1 MKDILILLV
10 DDEPDLL
17 MNLEAAISGEG
28 YSILTADDGP
38 KALEI
43 VKSRRPNLVL
53 LDVMMPGMDGF
64 EVCKR
69 IKENP
74 ETNGTAVIFLSAD
87 KLTESKVQGLE
98 AGAFDYVEKPFSY
111 AEIFARLRA
120 FRREWMYRREILS
133 LIEFSRKT
141 TALDF
146 DRLMETFKQE
156 VGQIFYADHFSIFL
170 WNKETRTFKL
180 AVSNREFSGHM
191 GEINVDDTPLMRDV
205 VESAE
210 IIFIRDI
217 RQSKYRV
224 RNIGV
229 YGDNFAIGIPLR
241 MEDKT
246 IGVLNLNGNSAGFFD
261 DHDLS
266 FMRLGAE
273 LMARAISNALQ
284 YKTIQEIAVTDPLTG
299 IYNRRHFFERL
310 RNEFERAHRYKSDMA
325 IIMADLDHF
334 KKINDNYGHESGDRV
349 LISTAEILKKHL
361 RKIDVVARYG
371 GEEFILL
378 LPEISKV
385 KAYNVAERIRGDLES
400 HAYAH
405 DGVNFYVTVSM
416 GVADTKSYGVTTAE
430 DLIRRADENLYK
442 AKRSGRNMVVV

>member
-1 MKDILILLV
+1 MKDFLILLV

-17 MNLEAAISGEG
+17 INLEAAISREG

-64 EVCKR
+64 EVCKK
-69 IKENP
+69 IKEDP

-87 KLTESKVQGLE
+87 KLTESKVQGFE

-156 VGQIFYADHFSIFL
+156 VGKIFYADRFSIFL
-170 WNKETRTFKL
+170 WKKETRTFKL
-180 AVSNREFSGHM
+180 AVSNREFAGHM
-191 GEINVDDTPLMRDV
+191 GEISEDDTPLMRDV
-205 VESAE
+205 VESGE

-217 RQSKYRV
+217 RQSKYQV
-224 RNIGV
+224 RTTGV
-229 YGDNFAIGIPLR
+229 YVDNYAFGIPLK

-284 YKTIQEIAVTDPLTG
+284 YKTIQEIAITDPLTG

-310 RNEFERAHRYKSDMA
+310 RNEFERARRYKTDMT

-334 KKINDNYGHESGDRV
+334 KRINDNYGHETGDKV
-349 LISTAEILKKHL
+349 LVSTAEILKKHL
-361 RKIDVVARYG
+361 RKIDLVARYG

-378 LPEISKV
+378 LPEISKD
-385 KAYNVAERIRGDLES
+385 KAYNVAERIRKDLES
-400 HAYAH
+400 QAH
-405 DGVNFYVTVSM
+405 DLGGVKFYVTVSM
-416 GVADTKSYGVTTAE
+416 GVADTKSHGVTTVE
-430 DLIRRADENLYK
+430 DLIRRADEYLYH
-442 AKRSGRNMVVV
+442 AKNSGRNVVVV

>member
-1 MKDILILLV
+1 
-10 DDEPDLL
+10 
-17 MNLEAAISGEG
+17 
-28 YSILTADDGP
+28 
-38 KALEI
+38 
-43 VKSRRPNLVL
+43 
-53 LDVMMPGMDGF
+53 MMPGMDGF

-87 KLTESKVQGLE
+87 KLAESKVHGLE

-141 TALDF
+141 SALDF
-146 DRLMETFKQE
+146 DRLMETFKQG
-156 VGQIFYADHFSIFL
+156 VGQIFYADRFSLFL
-170 WNKETRTFKL
+170 WKKETRTFKL
-180 AVSNREFSGHM
+180 AVSNREFSGYM
-191 GEINVDDTPLMRDV
+191 GEISVDDSPLMRDV
-205 VESAE
+205 VECGE

-217 RQSKYRV
+217 RQSKYKV
-224 RNIGV
+224 RNTGV
-229 YGDNFAIGIPLR
+229 YVDNYAFGIPLL

-273 LMARAISNALQ
+273 LIARAVSNALQ

-299 IYNRRHFFERL
+299 IYNRRYFFERL
-310 RNEFERAHRYKSDMA
+310 RNEFERAHRYKSDMT

-334 KKINDNYGHESGDRV
+334 KKINDNYGHESGDRA
-349 LISTAEILKKHL
+349 LTSTAEILKKHL

-378 LPEISKV
+378 LPEISKD
-385 KAYNVAERIRGDLES
+385 KAYKVADRIRRDVES
-400 HAYAH
+400 QAH
-405 DGVNFYVTVSM
+405 DPGGGNFYVTISM
-416 GVADTKSYGVTTAE
+416 GIADTKSYGVTTAD
-430 DLIRRADENLYK
+430 DLIKRADENLYK
-442 AKRSGRNMVVV
+442 AKSAGRNRVVV